1 MKVLVEFIKTT
12 MLGGVL
18 VWIPLVLCYLMFS
31 ELLEV
36 LIAMARPVA
45 EMVTI
50 EGLDNDTEVL
60 LIAILIL
67 LICSFGFGLALRSVR
82 MQQFGNWFENAVL
95 SKFPIYRPI
104 KSLSHSLLG
113 AVSKDSYTCGILED
127 TSGVR
132 ELVYIVEDPGNG
144 YLTVLTPWAPTGLSG
159 AVKIVKADMIKPID
173 ASVGDATIIMSNLG
187 MGMHGILNRD

>member
-12 MLGGVL
+12 ILGGVL

-31 ELLEV
+31 ELMEV
-36 LIAMARPVA
+36 LIAMAKPIA

-50 EGLDNDTEVL
+50 GDLVNDTEVL
-60 LIAILIL
+60 LIAILVL

-82 MQQFGNWFENAVL
+82 MKQFGTWFENTVL
-95 SKFPIYRPI
+95 SKFPVYRPI

-113 AVSKDSYTCGILED
+113 GVGKDSFTCGILEN
-127 TSGVR
+127 TIGVR

-144 YLTVLTPWAPTGLSG
+144 YLTVLFPQAPTGLSG
-159 AVKIVKADMIKPID
+159 AVKIVKADMIKPVD
-173 ASVGDATIIMSNLG
+173 ASVGDATIMMSNLG
-187 MGMHGILNRD
+187 MGMHGMVHRD